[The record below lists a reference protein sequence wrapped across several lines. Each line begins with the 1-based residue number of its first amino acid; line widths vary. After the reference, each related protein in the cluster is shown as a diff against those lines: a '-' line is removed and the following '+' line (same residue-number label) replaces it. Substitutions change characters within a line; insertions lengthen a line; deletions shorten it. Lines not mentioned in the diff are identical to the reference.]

1 MWPNPPEF
9 ADLVT
14 FTEEILNEV
23 LLIITETSSWPKYAA
38 KIFKKH
44 KNKLEFNIVAFQQP
58 AILQIMQSYKFLI
71 SCAQK
76 RKTSSLKI

>member
-23 LLIITETSSWPKYAA
+23 LLIITETSSWPKYTA

-58 AILQIMQSYKFLI
+58 AILQILQSYKFLI